1 LSGEPTSWLLGIE
14 HQTGEALGCETVE
27 RELIVRGVGEVR
39 AMPDLASLRVGVDG
53 EGQSRDDAYRA
64 ASATAAAVDGVLSD
78 YAASVG
84 RVTTA
89 ALSVQPKTR
98 WRKGETQRTG
108 WQALRLSVVE
118 ISDTSQV
125 GGLLSAL
132 AAAGASISGLS
143 WSVAAAN
150 ESYDLAR
157 QQARADARAR
167 AEQYAQALGV
177 GLGPVAWAA
186 EPGLRSTGHVDW
198 MSAAPGARALSAG
211 AAEEPISVAPEE
223 ITIRA
228 ALEVAYQL
236 RPEEPT
242 G

>member
-1 LSGEPTSWLLGIE
+1 
-14 HQTGEALGCETVE
+14 VE

-39 AMPDLASLRVGVDG
+39 AMPDVASVRVGVDG
-53 EGQSRDDAYRA
+53 EGQWRDDAYQA
-64 ASATAAAVDGVLSD
+64 ASATAAAVDAVLSD
-78 YAASVG
+78 YAVAID

-108 WQALRLSVVE
+108 WRALRLSVVE
-118 ISDTSQV
+118 ISDTSRV
-125 GGLLSAL
+125 GELLSAL
-132 AAAGASISGLS
+132 AAAGANISGLS
-143 WSVAAAN
+143 WSVAPAN
-150 ESYDLAR
+150 ESYALAR
-157 QQARADARAR
+157 QQAGADARAR

-211 AAEEPISVAPEE
+211 AAEEPINVTPEE
-223 ITIRA
+223 ITIQV
-228 ALEVAYQL
+228 ALEVSYQL
-236 RPEEPT
+236 RPQDPT
-242 G
+242 V